1 MTWGTD
7 LGQDH
12 GQDVEEGLQGGPGQD
27 PEKSRK
33 PTQRTGMVQILLP
46 NIRKLML
53 YISLWQLYI
62 YET

>member
-12 GQDVEEGLQGGPGQD
+12 GQDVEEGLQEGPGQD
-27 PEKSRK
+27 PKKSRK

-46 NIRKLML
+46 NISKLML